1 MIQIDAFLTDLQN
14 YQEVQW
20 RNPNFGIE
28 KPAVFTLAD
37 MEDAA
42 ARLERFAPY
51 IAQVFPETQ
60 ATNGIIESELK
71 EVPKMLAALKDS
83 DDFNFEGKLYLK
95 CDSHL
100 PISGSIKAR
109 GGIYEVLKLA
119 ETIALDTGMLQLTDN
134 YEKLADQ
141 AFLELFSQYEI
152 AVGSTGNLGLSIG
165 IMGAKLGFRTTVH
178 MSEDAKQWKKD
189 LLRERGVTVVE
200 HPGDFSQAVAAGRKT
215 AEGNP
220 NCHFVDDEASR
231 DLFLG
236 YSVAALRLQQQL
248 IHQGITISK
257 EQPLVV
263 YLPCGVGGSPGGV
276 AFGLHQLFGEAVTII
291 FVEPTHAPC
300 MLLGLYT
307 QLNDQIAVSDI
318 GLDGKTAA
326 DGLAVGRPSRLVGEV
341 IEPFLYG
348 ETTVADQR
356 LYHYLR
362 LLKDQ
367 EDIFVEPSSTAG
379 FASFSDVNRT
389 FAQENP
395 QLRKGTHIVWGT
407 GGNMVPEAERV
418 AAYQLGK

>member
-1 MIQIDAFLTDLQN
+1 MIQIDDFLTDLQN

-28 KPAVFTLAD
+28 KPAAFTLAD
-37 MEDAA
+37 VEDAA

-51 IAQVFPETQ
+51 IAKVFPETQ

-71 EVPKMLAALKDS
+71 QVPKMLTALKDS
-83 DDFNFEGKLYLK
+83 DELDFGGKLYLK

-119 ETIALDTGMLQLTDN
+119 ETIALDSGTLKLTDN
-134 YEKLADQ
+134 YEKLTDQ
-141 AFLELFSQYEI
+141 AFQELFAFYEI

-165 IMGAKLGFRTTVH
+165 IMGAKLGFQTTVH
-178 MSEDAKQWKKD
+178 MSKDAKQWKKD
-189 LLRERGVTVVE
+189 LLRKRGVSVIE
-200 HPGDFSQAVAAGRKT
+200 HPGDFSEAVAAGRKT
-215 AEGNP
+215 SDTNP

-236 YSVAALRLQQQL
+236 YSVAALRLKQQL
-248 IHQGITISK
+248 IDRGIVVST
-257 EQPLVV
+257 EEPLVV

-276 AFGLHQLFGEAVTII
+276 AFGLHQLFNEAVKLI

-300 MLLGLYT
+300 MLLGMYT
-307 QLNDQIAVSDI
+307 QLNDKIAVSDI

-341 IEPFLYG
+341 VEPFLYG
-348 ETTVADQR
+348 ETTVADHR
-356 LYHYLR
+356 LYHYLC

-379 FASFSDVNRT
+379 FAAFSDVNRT
-389 FAQENP
+389 WSHENP

-407 GGNMVPEAERV
+407 GGKMVPESERIR
-418 AAYQLGK
+418 AYQLGK